1 MNKRHKHSINTFVH
15 RTLVIRLVIMGIAV
29 ALLLGLAVFLNERN
43 KISERVIALAQQRT
57 KLFNSRFMHLFD
69 IPGLS
74 DHESIQHALE
84 NFRSGREQS
93 ELGDIVFVIIYNS
106 YLKNVAE
113 VMDRDYSGIEE
124 IKKVIESSERWLPSH
139 GADEWHEILQIKGTS
154 HLRMIMPLLNSA
166 GVVVGIGEGV
176 FVPSAKTIQEGR
188 LKVVITMFIVMAIVL
203 LTTSLLYPV
212 ILNLTNKLSDFSVRL
227 LDSNLEILETLGSA
241 IALRDSDTNAHNYR
255 VTIFSVRIAEAAG
268 LSADSIRTLIK
279 GAFLHDVGKIGISDN
294 ILLKPASLTK
304 DEFDVMKTHVSR
316 GQKIINRSMWLR
328 DTLKVVSFHHEK
340 LNGEGYLKGLK
351 AEDIP
356 ITARIFAIVDVF
368 DALTSKRPYKEPISF
383 DKTMLILEEGRG
395 SHFDP
400 DMLDTFTHIA
410 KSLYD
415 RLSGRDEVPRDEL
428 KEIIQ
433 KYFTEGIDNLDY

>member
-1 MNKRHKHSINTFVH
+1 
-15 RTLVIRLVIMGIAV
+15 MGIAV

-57 KLFNSRFMHLFD
+57 KLFNSRFMDLFD

-154 HLRMIMPLLNSA
+154 HLRMIMPLVNSA

-188 LKVVITMFIVMAIVL
+188 LKVVITIFIVMAIVL